1 VAADGERQEVTN
13 GRRNFTAA
21 GPANS
26 EKIMDPST
34 IALMVL
40 ALNFADAIFAEAQKK
55 HDAGAMS
62 DAEFE
67 DIKQQR
73 EAAMTRARDADN
85 AP

>member
-1 VAADGERQEVTN
+1 
-13 GRRNFTAA
+13 
-21 GPANS
+21 
-26 EKIMDPST
+26 MDPSE
-34 IALMVL
+34 IALMIL
-40 ALNFADAIFAEAQKK
+40 ALNFADAIFAKAQAA